1 MIRILLFIITSFI
14 CIHAYA
20 TEYNAE
26 SIIINLKHGYQ
37 LGDLL
42 VVEDQ
47 ITIKEP
53 FLGTPKL
60 LTKKTS
66 GIRLVG
72 QESYNASNDGAYTFF
87 NTITYQIFH
96 RSEGKKY
103 ALPTHTYKIG
113 NDELEILTKSYWFSR
128 IASSDLN
135 DVLLNSLGQVKP
147 SPINHS
153 SQALYLLLALSLSAL
168 LVLLYKKMDLSF
180 VSRMYGPFTKASKKI
195 KSLHRLGNEESYDES
210 VLILLDSC
218 NKTFGQNMNGSS
230 VDKLVP
236 NNSKYFTVKYE
247 IKAFV
252 DLTNDEIYS
261 SESYYS
267 PSRFD
272 KILYLSQELKAIER
286 KL

>member
-1 MIRILLFIITSFI
+1 
-14 CIHAYA
+14 
-20 TEYNAE
+20 
-26 SIIINLKHGYQ
+26 
-37 LGDLL
+37 
-42 VVEDQ
+42 
-47 ITIKEP
+47 
-53 FLGTPKL
+53 
-60 LTKKTS
+60 
-66 GIRLVG
+66 
-72 QESYNASNDGAYTFF
+72 
-87 NTITYQIFH
+87 
-96 RSEGKKY
+96 
-103 ALPTHTYKIG
+103 
-113 NDELEILTKSYWFSR
+113 
-128 IASSDLN
+128 
-135 DVLLNSLGQVKP
+135 
-147 SPINHS
+147 
-153 SQALYLLLALSLSAL
+153 
-168 LVLLYKKMDLSF
+168 
-180 VSRMYGPFTKASKKI
+180 MYGPFTKASKKI